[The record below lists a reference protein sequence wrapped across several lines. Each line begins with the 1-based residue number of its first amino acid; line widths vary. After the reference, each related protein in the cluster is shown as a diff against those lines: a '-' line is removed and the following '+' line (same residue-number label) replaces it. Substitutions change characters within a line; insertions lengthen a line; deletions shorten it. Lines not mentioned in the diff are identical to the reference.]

1 MIPTVIG
8 SVILAAIFILIVARH
23 FYNKKHGKHSCS
35 CGGGCGSCTACDQ
48 AKARTQN
55 TNQA

>member
-35 CGGGCGSCTACDQ
+35 CGGSCGACGLCPGSKRD
-48 AKARTQN
+48 
-55 TNQA
+55 